1 MRPFLV
7 VIALAVAGC
16 QAHTQTTHQNYL
28 KTWNDRLE
36 TYRERYVEL
45 DTQIRQGSER
55 VVEAMGASD
64 IVWTN
69 FAPDFADLG
78 VQIRDAYKIAGR
90 GEALKRFLS
99 HVESRPTPGLSEVW
113 FQEEGRSLDEDAKR
127 VQAITGRFY
136 TESQRINLEPEWI
149 LNLEAVAKA
158 QGILEGTTDELTAL
172 WSQARSY
179 YGDLQLAQEADR
191 RLARQRAQALFAM
204 GAYLNQLNYQQQMI
218 NALMRPRTCYALGS
232 VVTCY

>member
-1 MRPFLV
+1 MKPFLV

-36 TYRERYVEL
+36 GYREQYVQL
-45 DTQIRQGSER
+45 DTQIRQGNERIGEAIDASEI
-55 VVEAMGASD
+55 A
-64 IVWTN
+64 WTN

-78 VQIRDAYKIAGR
+78 VQIRNAYKIASR
-90 GEALKRFLS
+90 GETLKRFLT
-99 HVESRPTPGLSEVW
+99 HIESRPTPGLSEVW
-113 FQEEGRSLDEDAKR
+113 FQEEGRSLEEDAKQ
-127 VQAITGRFY
+127 VHDITGRFY
-136 TESQRINLEPEWI
+136 AESQRINLEPKWI
-149 LNLEAVAKA
+149 LNLEDVAKA
-158 QGILEGTTDELTAL
+158 QGLLEGTTDELIAL

-179 YGDLQLAQEADR
+179 YGDLQLAQEVDR

-218 NALMRPRTCYALGS
+218 NALMRPRTCHALGN